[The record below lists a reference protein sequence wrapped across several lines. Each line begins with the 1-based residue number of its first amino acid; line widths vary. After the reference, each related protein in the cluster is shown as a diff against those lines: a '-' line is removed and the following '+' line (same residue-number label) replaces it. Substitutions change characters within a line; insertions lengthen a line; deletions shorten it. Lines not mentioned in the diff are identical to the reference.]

1 MPTIRIDPGARGNRK
16 RVAVQ
21 NVGATAGAALF
32 GAFGSA
38 AGAKIGDMLGG
49 ALFRKEPVFPIEI
62 DTETNKLRLLA
73 PDPTQSIN
81 RKTKTLAPRITA
93 LNSAVESALQGVWD
107 TGTISA
113 QVPKRYRD
121 VATEIISQ
129 RALLRVEAEPAPASP
144 AITEGAQ
151 YTGTYSM
158 AGIVPP
164 GGFAGFAQMT
174 PASKAAQGFGK
185 LLGSAK
191 RYTSRIGRKKRK
203 KRAGGKRKRKASG
216 KRKGRKLVKGSA
228 AAKRFMANLRR
239 KRK

>member
-1 MPTIRIDPGARGNRK
+1 MPIVRIDPGKRGQRK

-21 NVGATAGAALF
+21 NVGATAGAALG
-32 GAFGSA
+32 GAFGSI

-62 DTETNKLRLLA
+62 DTETNRLRLLA
-73 PDPTQSIN
+73 PDPAQSIN
-81 RKTKTLAPRITA
+81 RKTKTLAPRIAA

-121 VATEIISQ
+121 VAAEIISQ
-129 RALLRVEAEPAPASP
+129 RALLRVDAEPAPAAP
-144 AITEGAQ
+144 TETSGAQ
-151 YTGTYSM
+151 YTGEFNM

-164 GGFAGFAQMT
+164 GGFAGFAGMT
-174 PASKAAQGFGK
+174 PASKAAQGFGR
-185 LLGSAK
+185 LLGSA
-191 RYTSRIGRKKRK
+191 RRRTRRKKAKSTKRRAK
-203 KRAGGKRKRKASG
+203 KAGSRRRKAG
-216 KRKGRKLVKGSA
+216 KLVKGSA
-228 AAKRFMANLRR
+228 AAKRYMAALRR